1 MVQEKYKT
9 NQEQPETV
17 LVGDLRQD
25 KKGRT
30 PKKFNAIELKPPIGA
45 DSFGVV
51 PFIGR
56 RPKRVNVQRFVIIQP
71 LIYGT
76 CFEQ

>member
-17 LVGDLRQD
+17 LVGNFCQD
-25 KKGRT
+25 EKGRT
-30 PKKFNAIELKPPIGA
+30 PKELNTIELKPPIGA

-71 LIYGT
+71 LIYGA